1 MTKALLALAQG
12 DDLEVVDIVLG
23 DVGADEVRVA
33 VRGAGVCHSD
43 LSMVNGTVSPRFPL
57 VLGHE
62 ASGVVTEIGGDVT
75 RVAVGDHVVLN
86 WAPPCRECWYC
97 RHGESWLCE
106 RRAGIA
112 SVPRGELRDGTPIN
126 LTLGIGA
133 LAEEV
138 IVPQAAAIKIPNE
151 IPLAEAALLG
161 CAVLTGFG
169 AVRHTAQVSAGESVA
184 VIGLGGVGLSVL
196 SAARLAGADPVI
208 AIDRSPDKQKLAELA
223 GATHFLLAEPT
234 THSHV
239 RAMTDRRG
247 VDHAFECVGRAAT
260 IKEAWQATRRGG
272 NCVVIGMGSA
282 DDLVQLSAL
291 EIFHF
296 ARTLRGSVY
305 GSSDPDV
312 EVPVLAELVRTGE
325 LDLGALVSHRV
336 GLDDVEDAFERM
348 MRGSG
353 ARSLV
358 VFD

>member
-1 MTKALLALAQG
+1 MTKALLAMERGA
-12 DDLEVVDIVLG
+12 DLEVVEVVLG
-23 DVGADEVRVA
+23 DVAADEVRVA
-33 VRGAGVCHSD
+33 ISGAGVCHSD
-43 LSMVNGTVSPRFPL
+43 LSMINGTVSPKFPL

-62 ASGVVTEIGGDVT
+62 ASGVVTEVGADVS

-86 WAPPCRECWYC
+86 WAPPCRECWFC
-97 RHGESWLCE
+97 GRGEPWLCE

-112 SVPRGELRDGTPIN
+112 SVPRGALRDGTPVN

-133 LAEEV
+133 LADEV
-138 IVPQAAAIKIPNE
+138 IVPQAAAIKIAKD

-169 AVRHTAQVSAGESVA
+169 AVRHAAEVRAGDSVA
-184 VIGLGGVGLSVL
+184 VLGLGGVGLSVVA
-196 SAARLAGADPVI
+196 AARLAGAERII
-208 AIDRSPDKQKLAELA
+208 AIDRNPDKQKLAEQA
-223 GATHFLLAEPT
+223 GATHFLLADAT

-239 RAMTDRRG
+239 RALTNRRG
-247 VDHAFECVGRAAT
+247 VDHSFECVGRAAT
-260 IKEAWQATRRGG
+260 IREAWQSARRGG

-282 DDLVQLSAL
+282 DDIVELSAL

-296 ARTLRGSVY
+296 ARTLRSSVY

-312 EVPVLAELVRTGE
+312 EVPILADLVSSGE
-325 LDLGALVSHRV
+325 LDLGSLVSHRV

-353 ARSLV
+353 ARTLV